1 MQIKE
6 LSLIIIV
13 AYFSTKTDLETIY
26 QILNDAFQYCQGR
39 ARMIL
44 GGDFNCRLDSTE
56 RGNLLCEILINWNL
70 HCVNDNEEETYE
82 FQCGKSVID
91 LFFVSKEL
99 LEHFNEIKINNSFLT
114 KHKPVSCCFD
124 LKHRQ
129 DIAESRKKQMRKFDI
144 EQLNERMKS
153 VQNPHDSNAL
163 DTSYDEFAKAI
174 HETTTVWPGR
184 KSPKW
189 FNRELYLL
197 HR

>member
-1 MQIKE
+1 
-6 LSLIIIV
+6 
-13 AYFSTKTDLETIY
+13 
-26 QILNDAFQYCQGR
+26 
-39 ARMIL
+39 MIL

-56 RGNLLCEILINWNL
+56 RGILLCEFLINWNL
-70 HCVNDNEEETYE
+70 HCVSDNEEVTYD
-82 FQCGKSVID
+82 FHCGKIVID

-124 LKHRQ
+124 LKRRH
-129 DIAESRKKQMRKFDI
+129 DIAESRKKQMRKLDV
-144 EQLNERMKS
+144 EQLNQRMKS

-174 HETTTVWPGR
+174 HESTTVQPER

-189 FNRELYLL
+189 FKREMYLL
-197 HR
+197 HKQLKIGFRQRHKADSDYFKNKRAFKKLCRKQKMMHEIGR